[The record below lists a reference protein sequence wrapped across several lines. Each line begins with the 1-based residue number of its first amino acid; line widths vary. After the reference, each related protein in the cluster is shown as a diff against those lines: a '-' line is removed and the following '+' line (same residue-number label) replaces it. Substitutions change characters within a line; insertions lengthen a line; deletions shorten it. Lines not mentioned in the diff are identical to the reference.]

1 MIAEIK
7 ARARGS
13 WAEVLSNTCGV
24 ALDSLNGRHC
34 SCPSCGGK
42 DRFRVFD
49 DFADTGGTI
58 CNQCGSFADGISTV
72 AWLRNCSCKDAV
84 KLLGDYFHVS
94 HATKPQM
101 TDSDRQVRD
110 RVYQMIL
117 ESLSLSDHHRALL
130 RKRELSDD
138 AIDRNGY
145 ASLSNCD
152 HERLAQQ
159 IDQASKAGS
168 IPGLQTTSF
177 DELTRIVPGLLVNER
192 GVPQLQKLFGILI
205 PIRSADGMIVALVV
219 RRDEGSSNVKLPKY
233 LYLSASREQREQRK
247 KLSGQEYPKAEYAV
261 HVPAFKPADIE
272 TMRITEGVLKADIA
286 TQLSGIPTIGIPG
299 VNGWN
304 RVFPV
309 LRTLAAKRVLIALDA
324 DHRENPAVADAV
336 AGLTRECVA
345 KGFATAIETWKI
357 SDGKGIDDLLTN
369 GHQPKLIEG
378 DAVEKY
384 LTEYVDP
391 IAAKLR
397 KTKPQETQSKQ
408 NHEAV
413 DDPHRLADTL
423 IKQRFTVDGV
433 CVLKRWRGEWHH
445 WDGVRYVRRDD
456 AELRDEITRHAK
468 QEFDLA
474 AERQPAARSP
484 SGKAKRTKT
493 RQVTKTLV
501 GNTIQA
507 LESLTRLSRSIDQP
521 QWLGNEAA
529 PFDMRFAFATQ
540 SGLVNIDAPP
550 GSKPV
555 CVPSTPMLFSGRA
568 VDYSFDSSA
577 GCPEWLQ
584 FLKSIWSKDSDSISL
599 LQEWFGYCLTDD
611 TSHHKFLMTIGPTRS
626 GKSTKT
632 RILKALIGV
641 ENVASPTLGGLAGHF
656 CLSPLLGKTLA
667 ILPDARLSGK
677 ADAVAVVERLL
688 SIVGEDPQDVDRK
701 FLPHLTAVHM
711 PIRFLLISNEIPTLS
726 DASGAIVARSLILRM
741 TRSFVGSEDIHL
753 SERLLAE
760 LPGILNWSIAGLQRL
775 RQRGRFKQPE
785 SGQELLDD
793 LQRQASPISEFIG
806 DCCVVGPKQ
815 EVSVKDLFAA
825 WKRWC
830 EEHGRDKA
838 WTEAILGKN
847 LRAAVPGLGVR
858 KLRNGQKRQR
868 IYTGIGLNAEA
879 ESHF

>member
-1 MIAEIK
+1 MIAQIK

-13 WAEVLSNTCGV
+13 WAEVISNTCGTS
-24 ALDSLNGRHC
+24 LDSLNGQHGP
-34 SCPSCGGK
+34 CPSCQGK

-72 AWLRNCSCKDAV
+72 AWLRNCDCREAV
-84 KLLGDYFHVS
+84 KILADHFHIS
-94 HATKPQM
+94 PATKPQM
-101 TDSDRQVRD
+101 TDSERSVRD
-110 RVYQMIL
+110 RIYRAIL
-117 ESLSLSDHHRALL
+117 GSLSLKKHHRAVLKQRGL
-130 RKRELSDD
+130 ADD
-138 AIDRNGY
+138 AIDRSQY
-145 ASLSNCD
+145 RSLSKGD

-159 IDQASKAGS
+159 IDEALKAGS

-177 DELTRIVPGLLVNER
+177 DELGRRVPGLLLNGD
-192 GVPQLQKLFGILI
+192 GVPQLRKLFGILI
-205 PIRSADGMIVALVV
+205 PIRTADGMIASLVV
-219 RRDEGSSNVKLPKY
+219 RRDGSGNSKCPKY
-233 LYLSASREQREQRK
+233 LFLSASKKQREERRARD
-247 KLSGQEYPKAEYAV
+247 GVEYPKAEYAV
-261 HVPAFKPADIE
+261 HVPVDVSAGTE
-272 TMRITEGVLKADIA
+272 TARVTEGVLKADIA
-286 TQLSGIPTIGIPG
+286 TNLSGVTTIGIPG

-304 RVFPV
+304 RSISV
-309 LRTLAAKRVLIALDA
+309 LRKLSAKRVLISLDA
-324 DHRENPAVADAV
+324 DHKENPAVADAV

-345 KGFATAIETWKI
+345 KGFATAIETWQFD
-357 SDGKGIDDLLTN
+357 DGKGIDDLLAN
-369 GHQPKLIEG
+369 GHQPKLLEG
-378 DAVEKY
+378 EAVEKY

-397 KTKPQETQSKQ
+397 KTKPQETHSKQ

-413 DDPHRLADTL
+413 DDPHRLAETL

-474 AERQPAARSP
+474 AERQLAARSL
-484 SGKAKRTKT
+484 SGKAKRTET
-493 RQVTKTLV
+493 RKVTKTLV

-507 LESLTRLSRSIDQP
+507 LESLTRLPRSVDQP
-521 QWLGNEAA
+521 QWLGNEPA

-540 SGLVNIDAPP
+540 SGLVNVDAPP

-584 FLKSIWSKDSDSISL
+584 FLKSIWPNDPASISL

-611 TSHHKFLMTIGPTRS
+611 TSQHKFLMTIGPTRS